1 MLIRTEFNDL
11 FLLDML
17 PALDAVIHNKYK
29 QRAPQYKRYYRS
41 MPSTREMEQTTGV
54 SGVGMLVKTPEGAP
68 TRYDEP
74 VQGFRKTFIHD
85 QYSLGFRVSR
95 VMADDDRY
103 GLIAKTAA
111 GLGRSARE
119 TRELHH
125 ANYINLN
132 PVGPDGVALFA
143 TNHPIYKA
151 GGTQSNRLGA
161 TSDLDVASLQIA
173 LTAIRKWKSP
183 EGHLVR
189 VRPDQLVVPPELEW
203 RAAEILSGTMKADT
217 ANNTVNAFR
226 HRDTESSFTKFTVW
240 DYLSDPLK
248 WYIWG
253 ELEDTEMRSYSREEP
268 NTVHDVDFDT
278 RSMKTALW
286 TRYSYGH
293 SDAGGVYGG
302 F

>member
-132 PVGPDGVALFA
+132 PVGPD
-143 TNHPIYKA
+143 
-151 GGTQSNRLGA
+151 
-161 TSDLDVASLQIA
+161 
-173 LTAIRKWKSP
+173 
-183 EGHLVR
+183 
-189 VRPDQLVVPPELEW
+189 
-203 RAAEILSGTMKADT
+203 
-217 ANNTVNAFR
+217 
-226 HRDTESSFTKFTVW
+226 
-240 DYLSDPLK
+240 
-248 WYIWG
+248 
-253 ELEDTEMRSYSREEP
+253 
-268 NTVHDVDFDT
+268 
-278 RSMKTALW
+278 
-286 TRYSYGH
+286 
-293 SDAGGVYGG
+293 
-302 F
+302 